1 MKDTSFIFS
10 LSERNSMAKIEKDR
24 KSCKDVYKS
33 FLVEDAFYDG
43 IYEIPRISGINDVNP
58 KNLILYSDRN
68 LNPNKEDWI
77 CFYEDDYK
85 INSFWNRPKRYL
97 NVLSKYGGIITPDY
111 SLYRDM
117 PLAIQ
122 IWNTYRS
129 RALGYFLQNN
139 GIKVIPNVR
148 FSDERTY
155 DIACS
160 GIDKNS
166 TIALSTHGL
175 MKISREKEL
184 FKYGLEHVINK
195 LTPKTI
201 IVYGTTPEDVFGI
214 YKEQGITILSYKS
227 KISKIYSRG
236 DC

>member
-1 MKDTSFIFS
+1 
-10 LSERNSMAKIEKDR
+10 MAKIEKDR

-97 NVLSKYGGIITPDY
+97 NILSKYGGIITPDY